1 MASFTASFKVRLP
14 DVTGRTS
21 APSNSIRKTLS
32 SCRLVSTSPMNTV
45 HSRPNSAAAVAD
57 ATPCCP
63 APVSAMMR
71 VLPMRRVEKR
81 LADDV
86 VDLVRAG
93 VRQVL
98 ALEQDPYAQ
107 LLGEPR
113 ALGDRRRAPPVVG
126 QQVVELE
133 VERRIGPRLLEGLL
147 EIEAGRHQR
156 LGNEASAE
164 VAETPVGTRL
174 AHQTRHH
181 ASRQS

>member
-14 DVTGRTS
+14 EVTGRTS
-21 APSNSIRKTLS
+21 APSSSMRKTLS
-32 SCRLVSTSPMNTV
+32 SWRLVSTSPMNTV

-71 VLPMRRVEKR
+71 RLAHAPGEQR
-81 LADDV
+81 LADHV

-98 ALEQDPYAQ
+98 ALEEHPHAQ
-107 LLGEPR
+107 PLGEPR
-113 ALGDRRRAPPVVG
+113 ALGDRRGAPAVVG
-126 QQVVELE
+126 QQVVELL
-133 VERRIGPRLLEGLL
+133 VEGGIGPGLLEGLL
-147 EIEAGRHQR
+147 EIEAGRHQG
-156 LGNEASAE
+156 LGDEPSAE
-164 VAETPVGTRL
+164 VTEAPVGTGL
-174 AHQTRHH
+174 AHQTRHY